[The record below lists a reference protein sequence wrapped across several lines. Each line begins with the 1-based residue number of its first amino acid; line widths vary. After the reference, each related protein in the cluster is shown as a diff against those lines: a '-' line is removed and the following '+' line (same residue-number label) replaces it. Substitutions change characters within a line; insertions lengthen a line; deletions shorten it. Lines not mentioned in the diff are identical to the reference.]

1 LKTRVAGL
9 REEMLELKYDV
20 LKHAKCGCGVMHR
33 YLEGNLGKI
42 LDEGKKD
49 EGSEERDDEKTGEGE
64 GGMEG
69 HGEVEGGAW
78 SFRAVWNPSILG
90 WWVDI
95 LKGFCEHVED
105 DLSL

>member
-20 LKHAKCGCGVMHR
+20 LKHAKCGCGVMDR

-69 HGEVEGGAW
+69 HGEVEGGA
-78 SFRAVWNPSILG
+78 
-90 WWVDI
+90 
-95 LKGFCEHVED
+95 
-105 DLSL
+105 